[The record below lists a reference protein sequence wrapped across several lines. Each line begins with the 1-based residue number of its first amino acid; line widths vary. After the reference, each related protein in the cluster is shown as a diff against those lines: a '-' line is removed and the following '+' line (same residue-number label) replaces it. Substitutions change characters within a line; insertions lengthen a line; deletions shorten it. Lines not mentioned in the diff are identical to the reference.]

1 MCKTGFCYILRETI
15 SGAKMDSYDFAE
27 LRFSAGI
34 VSLECTQAA
43 ALQELLDRL
52 KKDFPN
58 LKTTP
63 HTLNDDEVYGYE
75 MKGFAGKDVE
85 VGWWIM
91 KQLTSRSWEPLGA
104 VSYNPGNFN
113 SGVQLVYQFKL
124 KTGSG

>member
-1 MCKTGFCYILRETI
+1 
-15 SGAKMDSYDFAE
+15 MDSYDFAE

-34 VSLECTQAA
+34 VSIDCTQAV
-43 ALQELLDRL
+43 ALQNLLDQL
-52 KKDFPN
+52 KEKFPN

-63 HTLNDDEVYGYE
+63 HSLDDDIYGYE

-85 VGWWIM
+85 VGWWII
-91 KQLTSRSWEPLGA
+91 KQLSSMSWEPLGA

-124 KTGSG
+124 KTSPNG